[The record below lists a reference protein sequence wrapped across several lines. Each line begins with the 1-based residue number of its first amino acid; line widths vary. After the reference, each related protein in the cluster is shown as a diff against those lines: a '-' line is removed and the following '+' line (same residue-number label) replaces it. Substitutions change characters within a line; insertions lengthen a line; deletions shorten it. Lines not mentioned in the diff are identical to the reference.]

1 MDSEDTL
8 AIIVE
13 GRLLGLIF
21 LIIITLAILFFMQ
34 RAYNGKIPQLRRL
47 PAVDVIPEILGRCV
61 EMGRPAWYLLG
72 SVDFTI
78 TIQLT
83 ATIAAFQTLAYTA
96 RLAAKLGA
104 KFFVPANYGLAYT
117 MAYDIVENAF
127 RAEDKLDNF
136 DPTETV
142 MYLPAG
148 PDRMY
153 IINHMWEDQVAGV
166 FMLGSWYHEA
176 VIYSEVAA
184 REGAVMLG
192 ATDTTHNIPFL
203 VAICDY
209 SLIGEE
215 LYALGAYVSQDPT
228 QSSSLAGQDIAK
240 YIAIAFIIVGVI
252 LATAGV
258 SLASMFKW

>member
-1 MDSEDTL
+1 M
-8 AIIVE
+8 AIIIA
-13 GRLLGLIF
+13 GRMLGLLF
-21 LIIITLAILFFMQ
+21 LIMVTLAILYFMQ
-34 RAYNGKIPQLRRL
+34 RAYNGKIPNLRKL
-47 PAVDVIPEILGRCV
+47 SVVDKIPEILGRCV
-61 EMGRPAWYLLG
+61 EMGRPAWYLMG
-72 SVDFTI
+72 SVDFTV

-96 RLAAKLGA
+96 RLAARLGA

-117 MAYDIVENAF
+117 MAHDVVENAY
-127 RAEDKLDNF
+127 RAEDKLDSF
-136 DPTETV
+136 DTLNTV
-142 MYLPAG
+142 MYLPSG

-184 REGAVMLG
+184 REGAVMFG

-240 YIAIAFIIVGVI
+240 YVAIVFIIIGVI
-252 LATAGV
+252 LVTTGMNI
-258 SLASMFKW
+258 SSIFKM